1 MPPLVKGQ
9 NAPLQPGPIV
19 VTVDV
24 TEASSLT
31 ALLVTDEG
39 KVRTDD
45 DVVFFNQSAAPGVE
59 LRDNALH
66 IDPSLVPA
74 EIQKIRVVTALEGN
88 RPFGQLPPPM
98 TRVVPV
104 AGLERYEYPV
114 DGLGLE
120 TVVVAAEVYRR
131 NGSWKVRAVGQG
143 YSGGLADLFRDHG
156 ITVDDEP
163 DLTTDSAASPTAQ
176 PTGQSGPVNY
186 SRPNRRTTPPP
197 PPPNTGSIDYS
208 RPSRPATTAT
218 PPQPANSGPVNYSRP
233 DRHRNSSPAVGGS
246 PAPRIVRPT
255 APPAPDI
262 APARPPAPSRAA
274 AAVGAR
280 RVPDRIASRAESGS
294 ASAVKTTLM
303 KNAELLDRDQSAIK
317 SACRQQALS
326 AATQIQ
332 QVLADAPN
340 YAPTIQAIEQA
351 ARELEMAMNARFPGR
366 YLPNGGSGTPPPPDV
381 WLRDANTRIHELQ
394 TKARPLTKGGKERD
408 WQLFSAQYGI
418 LSGHRPSVVRE
429 LYRLDFDY
437 VKAALE
443 DLSKQNLSRNIQ
455 YITQGAEFPGVFVP
469 KDALNNQL
477 DQVVPGIGPMRLS
490 LGGRIIRE
498 RIAGLLRSGD
508 RQEHTHVGTDAE
520 IVAMAATIDLDR
532 SGGFATTVS
541 SAAES
546 VILNGLAALDADQ
559 LTVRIFD
566 PLKLGDSAAF
576 IYGLD
581 EYADRV
587 IGEKVK
593 TTDRE
598 IDELLQDTEEHITRV
613 TQKYLQGE
621 HQTLTSY
628 NLASKM
634 VAEPYRVLLLYGFP
648 AGFVRQ
654 GHPEVDRLERL
665 AKIIDGGPRAGV
677 FTVIVSDDIEK
688 LHRPSDAAPYIAGLP
703 VFDSERFL
711 GEKAVAALCGL
722 EQSMCALQFSRLST
736 ATGTQLEP
744 MDSDAPKAPNSLD
757 FFWHFY
763 PLTHADELAADRA
776 ALIGRIKRTF
786 AGSTGTVIRPG
797 WVAGLS
803 RDSNAAEPY
812 TPSSWWR
819 KSSQNRVNA
828 EIGQL
833 GASNVANLAFHS
845 SDGGV
850 GALVGG
856 RPGSGKSVLMHALI
870 MNMAISYAPTE
881 LQMYLIDFKEG
892 VEFKCYADAALPHAI
907 AVAIE
912 AEREFGVSV
921 LAGMADE
928 IARRGELFRVAGV
941 TKLDEYRRSTV
952 EVMPRQIA
960 IVDEFQKLFE
970 KDDTLAQRAGHL
982 IERILREGRAFGLH
996 IVLASQSIQGLHG
1009 LDRHVLSLI
1018 PTRVALRMGAGDSEL
1033 ILGDSNVAAKDITR
1047 AGEGIVNTKQGNPD
1061 ANERFQAAL
1070 WHTSN
1075 EPGNGSDQSQVLNA
1089 LRAKADAAGYTGR
1102 PRVFAGTD
1110 RAAITPEVLNVSGVP
1125 IGLPVSLDPPLAR
1138 KLAREGGSNLLIVD
1152 ESYGP
1157 LVSIIL
1163 SFAKAGTT
1171 VRILDFMT
1179 GDDDWVEMAKAL
1191 GAVPGVTVTSRRGV
1205 EDVLS
1210 EVDTIVSER
1219 NEFEEHASPSEIVV
1233 VAGLHRARDL
1243 DADDYE
1249 EESPANRLAKIAKDG
1264 PEVGIHVIAWSG
1276 RAAMVSRRLPRTA
1289 LREFALRLVG
1299 PCSADESR
1307 ELLDETTGS
1316 SLKPNQSIFQDHEHA
1331 FSARVLSYG
1340 APQPSCIAEL
1350 VR

>member
-1 MPPLVKGQ
+1 M
-9 NAPLQPGPIV
+9 
-19 VTVDV
+19 
-24 TEASSLT
+24 
-31 ALLVTDEG
+31 
-39 KVRTDD
+39 
-45 DVVFFNQSAAPGVE
+45 
-59 LRDNALH
+59 
-66 IDPSLVPA
+66 
-74 EIQKIRVVTALEGN
+74 
-88 RPFGQLPPPM
+88 
-98 TRVVPV
+98 
-104 AGLERYEYPV
+104 
-114 DGLGLE
+114 
-120 TVVVAAEVYRR
+120 
-131 NGSWKVRAVGQG
+131 
-143 YSGGLADLFRDHG
+143 
-156 ITVDDEP
+156 
-163 DLTTDSAASPTAQ
+163 
-176 PTGQSGPVNY
+176 
-186 SRPNRRTTPPP
+186 
-197 PPPNTGSIDYS
+197 
-208 RPSRPATTAT
+208 
-218 PPQPANSGPVNYSRP
+218 
-233 DRHRNSSPAVGGS
+233 
-246 PAPRIVRPT
+246 
-255 APPAPDI
+255 
-262 APARPPAPSRAA
+262 
-274 AAVGAR
+274 
-280 RVPDRIASRAESGS
+280 
-294 ASAVKTTLM
+294 KTTLM

-317 SACRQQALS
+317 SAFSQQALS

-332 QVLADAPN
+332 QILSEAPD
-340 YAPTIQAIEQA
+340 YTPMIKAIEQA
-351 ARELEMAMNARFPGR
+351 ARELEQAMNTRFPGKH
-366 YLPNGGSGTPPPPDV
+366 LPNSGSGTPPPPEV
-381 WLRDANTRIHELQ
+381 WLRDATTRIQELQ
-394 TKARPLTKGGKERD
+394 TKTRPITKGGKERD
-408 WQLFSAQYGI
+408 WQQFSAQYGI
-418 LSGHRPSVVRE
+418 LNGHRPLVVRE
-429 LYRLDFDY
+429 LYRQDFAY

-443 DLSKQNLSRNIQ
+443 DLSKQNLAGYVQHISQRS
-455 YITQGAEFPGVFVP
+455 EFPGRFVP
-469 KDALNNQL
+469 DDTLHAQL
-477 DQVVPGIGPMRLS
+477 DQAVPGIGPMRLS
-490 LGGRIIRE
+490 LGGTVIRE
-498 RIAGLLRSGD
+498 RIVGLLRSGD
-508 RQEHTHVGTDAE
+508 YEEHNYIGANSEIIGADAE

-532 SGGFATTVS
+532 SGGFATTAP

-559 LTVRIFD
+559 LAVRIFD

-581 EYADRV
+581 EYSDRV

-598 IDELLQDTEEHITRV
+598 IEELLQDTEEHITRV

-621 HQTLTSY
+621 HETLTSY

-677 FTVIVSDDIEK
+677 FTVIVSDDRET
-688 LHRPSDAAPYIAGLP
+688 LYSPSDVAPYIAGLP
-703 VFDSERFL
+703 VFDKGLFL
-711 GEKAVAALCGL
+711 EEKAVAALCGL
-722 EQSMCALQFSRLST
+722 EQSMCALQFSRLKT
-736 ATGTQLEP
+736 ATGTQLEHVGF
-744 MDSDAPKAPNSLD
+744 DASMGPNSLD
-757 FFWHFY
+757 FYCYFY
-763 PLTHADELAADRA
+763 PLTDADQIAANRT

-797 WVAGLS
+797 WVASLS
-803 RDSNAAEPY
+803 RDFNAAKPY

-819 KSSQNRVNA
+819 KSSQSGVNA

-856 RPGSGKSVLMHALI
+856 RPGSGKSVLMHAMI
-870 MNMAISYAPTE
+870 MNIAISYAPTE

-928 IARRGELFRVAGV
+928 IARRGALFRVAGV
-941 TKLDEYRRSTV
+941 TKLDEYRRSTG

-1070 WHTSN
+1070 WHNSD
-1075 EPGNGSDQSQVLNA
+1075 EPGQESDQSQVLNA
-1089 LRAKADAAGYTGR
+1089 LRAKADAAGFASQ

-1110 RAAITPEVLNVSGVP
+1110 RAAITPEVLDANGLP

-1163 SFAKAGTT
+1163 SLAKAGTN

-1210 EVDTIVSER
+1210 EVETMVSER
-1219 NEFEEHASPSEIVV
+1219 NEFDEHGSPSEIVV

-1243 DADDYE
+1243 DADDYD
-1249 EESPANRLAKIAKDG
+1249 EESPANRLATIAKDG

-1276 RAAMVSRRLPRTA
+1276 RAAMVGRRLPRNA

-1340 APQPSCIAEL
+1340 APQPTDIAEL